1 MKFTIR
7 KLTEADEANKPKE
20 TKEYM
25 TKRELKLKKQLINLL
40 RDDGQGHRHAKFAE
54 RLEDFDIKIV
64 PIAADPEMTAAIDF
78 DTATIYISEG
88 FLTNPATFFQ
98 LNVLMRH
105 ELAHYLLMHQARM
118 THKLFDN
125 YGDEASKHLLASKS
139 LHELINIIEDFE
151 ISNTRYSIED
161 KKLVRQMV
169 LNGHIIGGLVTE
181 DHRNTWKDMTVTD
194 MYDALA
200 KELDNLHSSILSY
213 WKQAKT
219 VSSKLG
225 DDYTYNSRD
234 LINRNLK
241 NELYK
246 HVLIEGPTNFF
257 GSLADYIQN
266 KALYHFIPFDRGT
279 RPCIVKYSNLPEAYQ
294 KIIVE
299 LNNTFLA
306 NALTTYKKQEL
317 RDIITEIKKTNPIAS
332 FDLKDPQL
340 GNIIITLYS
349 PEEKFVAIDALK
361 AIIPFLEPY
370 QTWYD
375 KVKKV
380 LGDSKYSDAD
390 RQKVLSEISK

>member
-213 WKQAKT
+213 
-219 VSSKLG
+219 
-225 DDYTYNSRD
+225 
-234 LINRNLK
+234 
-241 NELYK
+241 
-246 HVLIEGPTNFF
+246 
-257 GSLADYIQN
+257 
-266 KALYHFIPFDRGT
+266 
-279 RPCIVKYSNLPEAYQ
+279 
-294 KIIVE
+294 
-299 LNNTFLA
+299 
-306 NALTTYKKQEL
+306 
-317 RDIITEIKKTNPIAS
+317 
-332 FDLKDPQL
+332 
-340 GNIIITLYS
+340 
-349 PEEKFVAIDALK
+349 
-361 AIIPFLEPY
+361 
-370 QTWYD
+370 
-375 KVKKV
+375 
-380 LGDSKYSDAD
+380 
-390 RQKVLSEISK
+390 

>member
-1 MKFTIR
+1 M
-7 KLTEADEANKPKE
+7 
-20 TKEYM
+20 
-25 TKRELKLKKQLINLL
+25 
-40 RDDGQGHRHAKFAE
+40 
-54 RLEDFDIKIV
+54 
-64 PIAADPEMTAAIDF
+64 
-78 DTATIYISEG
+78 
-88 FLTNPATFFQ
+88 
-98 LNVLMRH
+98 
-105 ELAHYLLMHQARM
+105 
-118 THKLFDN
+118 
-125 YGDEASKHLLASKS
+125 
-139 LHELINIIEDFE
+139 
-151 ISNTRYSIED
+151 
-161 KKLVRQMV
+161 
-169 LNGHIIGGLVTE
+169 
-181 DHRNTWKDMTVTD
+181 
-194 MYDALA
+194 
-200 KELDNLHSSILSY
+200 
-213 WKQAKT
+213 
-219 VSSKLG
+219 
-225 DDYTYNSRD
+225 
-234 LINRNLK
+234 
-241 NELYK
+241 
-246 HVLIEGPTNFF
+246 
-257 GSLADYIQN
+257 ADYIQN